1 AMEGALDR
9 LCDRAEV
16 AVRGGY
22 NIIILSDRA
31 VGPDRIPIPALLAT
45 AAVHNYLIRKGLR
58 TSVGLV
64 VESGEPREVH
74 HFACLAG
81 YGAEAVN
88 PYL

>member
-1 AMEGALDR
+1 LTNGDLEKIRSIGHFEDRFDTKTLDMTYPAETGAAAMEGALDR

-45 AAVHNYLIRKGLR
+45 AAVHNYLIRKG
-58 TSVGLV
+58 
-64 VESGEPREVH
+64 
-74 HFACLAG
+74 
-81 YGAEAVN
+81 
-88 PYL
+88 